1 MTRTSHAL
9 VLVLAA
15 LFLQLTETMRTS
27 HALVLVLAALFLQL
41 RALLRLRLGLQWIGC
56 LNTEVEAV

>member
-1 MTRTSHAL
+1 MT
-9 VLVLAA
+9 
-15 LFLQLTETMRTS
+15 RTS